1 MQQRMSANRDY
12 YELLGV
18 DRSATPEDI
27 KTAYRRLAR
36 EYHPDVSDESD
47 AEARFKEI
55 NEAYQVLSN
64 PEKKATYDR
73 FGRVEPG
80 GFGGYGF
87 RDPFDIF
94 EEVFGGLGGFGFRTS
109 RQGGPRRGR
118 DLRYDLHLTFE
129 EAAFGCQREIEV
141 AGIDSCPECQGSGA
155 EPGTN
160 PIRCT
165 ECNGTGQV
173 RQVQRS
179 ILGSFVNV
187 ATCPTCRGDGETIPI
202 PCQNCKGS
210 GRVRATRRLQVNIP
224 PGVDTGTKVRLAG
237 EGEPGERGGPTGN
250 LYVVLD
256 VEPHPY
262 FRRRGD
268 DLFIEVNVNIAQAA
282 LGTRITVPV
291 LEGEEPIDIRP
302 GTQPGAVVRLRGRG
316 VQHLKRNGR
325 GDQLILIRVE
335 VPSKLTR
342 EQRDLFEDLGAT
354 LGGESIVEIEE
365 PTLLDRI
372 REAMGL

>member
-1 MQQRMSANRDY
+1 MSANRDY

-18 DRSATPEDI
+18 DRSASADDI
-27 KTAYRRLAR
+27 KSAYRKLAR
-36 EYHPDVSDESD
+36 EYHPDVSDDTD
-47 AEARFKEI
+47 AEVRFKEI
-55 NEAYQVLSN
+55 NEAYQVLSD

-80 GFGGYGF
+80 GFGFDFGF
-87 RDPFDIF
+87 RDPFEIF
-94 EEVFGGLGGFGFRTS
+94 EEVFGGLGGFGFRTA

-118 DLRYDLHLTFE
+118 DLRYDLKLTFE

-141 AGIDSCPECQGSGA
+141 AGLDSCPQCQGTGA

-160 PIRCT
+160 PVRCT
-165 ECNGTGQV
+165 ECNGSGQV

-187 ATCPTCRGDGETIPI
+187 ATCPTCRGIGETIPI
-202 PCQNCKGS
+202 PCTNCQ
-210 GRVRATRRLQVNIP
+210 GRGRIRSTRRLQVNIP

-237 EGEPGERGGPTGN
+237 EGEPGERGGPAGN

-268 DLFIEVNVNIAQAA
+268 DIIIEVNINVAQAA
-282 LGTRITVPV
+282 LGTRIPVPT
-291 LEGEEPIDIRP
+291 LEGEESIDIRP
-302 GTQPGAVVRLRGRG
+302 GTQPGAVVRLRGKG
-316 VQHLKRNGR
+316 IQHLKRNGR
-325 GDQLILIRVE
+325 GDQLVLIRVE
-335 VPSKLTR
+335 VPSKLSR
-342 EQRDLFEDLGAT
+342 EQRDLFEDLGTT
-354 LGGESIVEIEE
+354 LGSESIVEIEE

-372 REAMGL
+372 REALGL